1 MLDNPLNNKIK
12 LFKLAF
18 SKFLLPFIV
27 VSLFYVVRVSYIDQ
41 KIELQVFSL
50 TSILV
55 VVLTA
60 VGGMIGGLATTFY
73 ATFLGTIIYIN
84 TNLLELT
91 SSETNRVITMLITG
105 IILSL
110 FVGTFFANRKKLQFL
125 SSNLNTHTER
135 LRNVIDSVFTII
147 LIIDE
152 DGNILEAN
160 KTYADY
166 LPENWEELPKKNI
179 FNLSPWADDS
189 KIKKMLRKAV
199 KNVELNK
206 PIKYEDIIKLG
217 GKPIFAE
224 INVVLVEEYPRKEIV
239 VTVRDRTDRKLYED
253 EINKKNEIFA
263 KLIDSNIVGMIIGDP
278 KGLIIETNDA
288 FLNML
293 GYTPEEFEKGLNC
306 IDITP
311 PEYLEKEAKTIA
323 EIYKSGYAPPIE
335 KEFFHKNGSRVPVII
350 SGIKISEEDQT
361 ILCIVIDL
369 TVQKDAQR
377 KKDEFISIASHKL
390 KTPMTII
397 KGYLQILNKKYSQ
410 NVDSGNF
417 LNIIDF
423 QLNKLNT
430 LVNELHDMSKI
441 ESKKL
446 RMSLEEVDLNNLVK
460 NAIEEV
466 KPFIDNQQIRLIE
479 KDKSIIVNV
488 DIIRIEQVMVN
499 LLTNALKYSPNDSEI
514 TVTVSKEKDSAKVEV
529 KDQGIGISE
538 EDMENVFTK
547 FFQVEKDKELKEG
560 LGLGLYISSE
570 IIAKH
575 NGKIK
580 VESELGKGSTFSF
593 TLPLT

>member
-27 VSLFYVVRVSYIDQ
+27 VSLFFVIRVSYIDQ
-41 KIELQVFSL
+41 RIELQVFSL

-60 VGGMIGGLATTFY
+60 VGGMIGGLVTTFY

-377 KKDEFISIASHKL
+377 KKDEFISIASHEL

-397 KGYLQILNKKYSQ
+397 KGYLQILNKRYSQ

-466 KPFIDNQQIRLIE
+466 KPFIDNQQIKLIE

-529 KDQGIGISE
+529 KDEGIGISE
-538 EDMENVFTK
+538 EDKENVFTK